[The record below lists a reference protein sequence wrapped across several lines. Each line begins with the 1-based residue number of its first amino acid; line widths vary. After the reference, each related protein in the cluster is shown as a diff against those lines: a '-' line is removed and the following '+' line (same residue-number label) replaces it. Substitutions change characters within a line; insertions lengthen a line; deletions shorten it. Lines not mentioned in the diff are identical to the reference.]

1 MANFQLQLFLS
12 WNDDVTLS
20 EVTKPRYGSVYPW
33 PLNVILSW
41 KKRSQVKKKL
51 AALGWGNKSLEEV
64 YTEVDNCCQAL
75 SERLENQRYFFN
87 NKPTELD
94 ALVFGH
100 IFTILTTRAYIN
112 CMT

>member
-1 MANFQLQLFLS
+1 MQLFLS

-51 AALGWGNKSLEEV
+51 TALGWGNKSLEEV
-64 YTEVDNCCQAL
+64 RVLFNINRDSRGMLNVKVSETKKCIKANDFFHFRYTQ
-75 SERLENQRYFFN
+75 
-87 NKPTELD
+87 K
-94 ALVFGH
+94 
-100 IFTILTTRAYIN
+100 
-112 CMT
+112 

>member
-1 MANFQLQLFLS
+1 MANFQFQLFLS

-51 AALGWGNKSLEEV
+51 TALGWGNKSLEEV
-64 YTEVDNCCQAL
+64 RDLFNIYKDSRGMLKCLKRMKCITANDFFHFRYTQ
-75 SERLENQRYFFN
+75 
-87 NKPTELD
+87 K
-94 ALVFGH
+94 
-100 IFTILTTRAYIN
+100 
-112 CMT
+112 

>member
-51 AALGWGNKSLEEV
+51 TALGWGNKSLEEV
-64 YTEVDNCCQAL
+64 RDLFNIYRHSGGGLKCL
-75 SERLENQRYFFN
+75 SDRNVLQLTISLIIGILRSR
-87 NKPTELD
+87 EL
-94 ALVFGH
+94 LLG
-100 IFTILTTRAYIN
+100 LK
-112 CMT
+112 

>member
-64 YTEVDNCCQAL
+64 RDLSDIYRDN
-75 SERLENQRYFFN
+75 
-87 NKPTELD
+87 
-94 ALVFGH
+94 GG
-100 IFTILTTRAYIN
+100 ILLIPFYLR
-112 CMT
+112 